1 MLSRGLKLTAH
12 RGGRRETFRRTL
24 KEKRQLDLKD
34 HSSRK
39 REGDIMTIAK
49 SPVVTMAPTTPIY
62 ETIQVMVKAGFRRM
76 PIVDSGTKRLRGII
90 TATDIVN
97 YLGGGEK
104 FQIIQRKYA
113 GNFFKAINEPIKS
126 VMTQK
131 VFSILTTAQTSD
143 AIELMKEHNVGG
155 LPVVDEENRVWA
167 IVTERDV
174 IFLFSG
180 KISEVK
186 VADAM
191 SKKVVTAKPNTS
203 IFEAEKT
210 MIQHG
215 FRRLPI
221 VQNEKLIGIVTVM
234 DILRFFGSSHV
245 FNHLQFRTITQV
257 LQTKILDI
265 AVRDI
270 VAVGPEVDVGQAAKL
285 MRDRK
290 VGALPVVQK
299 KRLVGI
305 ITERDFFKLIA

>member
-1 MLSRGLKLTAH
+1 MTVH
-12 RGGRRETFRRTL
+12 RAGRRETFRRTL
-24 KEKRQLDLKD
+24 KEKKQLPSKS
-34 HSSRK
+34 HPSRK
-39 REGDIMTIAK
+39 REGDVMVIAK

-62 ETIQVMVKAGFRRM
+62 DAVQIMVKAGFRRI
-76 PIVDSGTKRLRGII
+76 PITDSGTKRLRGII

-113 GNFFKAINEPIKS
+113 GNFFKAINESIKS

-131 VFSILTTAQTSD
+131 VFSVLTTAKTSD
-143 AIELMKEHNVGG
+143 AIERMKEHNVGG
-155 LPVVDEENRVWA
+155 LPVVDEEDRVWA

-174 IFLFSG
+174 VFLFSG
-180 KISEVK
+180 KISEAK

-191 SKKVVTAKPNTS
+191 SRKVVTAKPKTS

-215 FRRLPI
+215 FRRLPV
-221 VQNEKLIGIVTVM
+221 VQNGKLIGMVTVM
-234 DILRFFGSSHV
+234 DVLRFFGSGHV
-245 FNHLQFRTITQV
+245 FKHLQSGAITQV

-265 AVRDI
+265 AVRE
-270 VAVGPEVDVGQAAKL
+270 VVTVGPEVDVGQAAKL

-290 VGALPVVQK
+290 LGALPVVQK
-299 KRLVGI
+299 EKLIGI

>member
-1 MLSRGLKLTAH
+1 LTAH

-24 KEKRQLDLKD
+24 KEKRLDLKD
-34 HSSRK
+34 HPSSK
-39 REGDIMTIAK
+39 REGDVMVLAK
-49 SPVVTMAPTTPIY
+49 SPVITMAPTTPIY
-62 ETIQVMVKAGFRRM
+62 EAIQVMAKAGFRRM

-113 GNFFKAINEPIKS
+113 GNFFKAINEPIRS

-131 VFSILTTAQTSD
+131 VFSILTTAKTSD
-143 AIELMKEHNVGG
+143 AIERMKEHNVGG

-174 IFLFSG
+174 VFLFSE

-191 SKKVVTAKPNTS
+191 SKKVVVAKPKTS

-234 DILRFFGSSHV
+234 DVLRFFGSGHV
-245 FNHLQFRTITQV
+245 FKHLQSRTIIQV

-265 AVRDI
+265 AVRD
-270 VAVGPEVDVGQAAKL
+270 VVTVGPEVDVGQAAKL

-299 KRLVGI
+299 EKLIGI